1 MLAPFAC
8 GTTLERTMG
17 EQANACLEIL
27 HQAKV
32 TVKILISPEQP
43 HPVWRILRVN
53 PRNYAGFFV
62 AKNDL
67 SA

>member
-1 MLAPFAC
+1 
-8 GTTLERTMG
+8 MG

-43 HPVWRILRVN
+43 HPVWRIAGVN

-62 AKNDL
+62 AKSDL